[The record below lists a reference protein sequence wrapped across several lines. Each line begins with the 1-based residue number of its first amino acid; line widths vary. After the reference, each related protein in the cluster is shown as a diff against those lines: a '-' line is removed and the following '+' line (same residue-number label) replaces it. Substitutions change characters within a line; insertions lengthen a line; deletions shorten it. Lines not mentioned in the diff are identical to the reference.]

1 MDKEGQC
8 LGFYQAG
15 QVTNREQMSIRPL
28 HSNNID
34 EGDDGM
40 KGEARMPELG
50 DSEDEREVE
59 GAQREA
65 RAERKED
72 EDEEGEEGIQEDD
85 FTCVECAPGTKF
97 KSTPNEP
104 SKREREEHNIS
115 HMPYRSWC
123 SFCVRE
129 EAFHPITRQKDQK
142 VMKISTQRLA
152 WTTCS

>member
-1 MDKEGQC
+1 
-8 LGFYQAG
+8 
-15 QVTNREQMSIRPL
+15 
-28 HSNNID
+28 
-34 EGDDGM
+34 M

-72 EDEEGEEGIQEDD
+72 EEEEGEEGIQEDD

-97 KSTPNEP
+97 KSTPKEP

-123 SFCVRE
+123 SFCVRG
-129 EAFHPITRQKDQK
+129 RG
-142 VMKISTQRLA
+142 ISSHHKATGSESDEDKYLTVA